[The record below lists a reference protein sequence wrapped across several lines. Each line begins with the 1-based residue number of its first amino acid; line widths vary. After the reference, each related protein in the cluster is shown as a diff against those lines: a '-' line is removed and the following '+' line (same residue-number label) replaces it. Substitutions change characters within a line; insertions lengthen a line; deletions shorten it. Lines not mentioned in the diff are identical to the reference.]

1 MNEEKVIETKEKV
14 GFGVVVYYIV
24 LTVAWY
30 LVTGMLSILA
40 LSKFFDVDITLDTVV
55 AMATLLYV
63 ANNIIASKKG

>member
-1 MNEEKVIETKEKV
+1 
-14 GFGVVVYYIV
+14 V